1 MPLPGRLTPA
11 RTGLVGAAL
20 AAAVTAG
27 TLTAAPAAPAASAA
41 PAVPAV
47 TAATDRAHRPA
58 TDHGHHRT
66 QAALEAAVRAGVPG
80 VTAHARDGHGPWGGA
95 AGVGDLL
102 RRAPR
107 GEHDRFRAGSV
118 TKTFVATVLLQ
129 LEAEGRLDLDDKVG
143 ALLPGVV
150 EGSGHDGD
158 RISVRRLLNHT
169 SGIHDFSEDPHFV
182 RRVATPEFFA
192 HRHRT
197 WTPRSL
203 VAIAMRHEPDFA
215 PGTGWSYSNTNY
227 VVAGMII
234 EKVTGRPYG
243 EEIRRRVIDPLHL
256 HATSVPGTDP
266 TLPHPSSRAYSKL
279 SGNSDGSGSS
289 GGSAGPVYDVTELN
303 PSLAGASGEMIS
315 SAADLNRF
323 YTALLRGALLPDEQL
338 AAMKRTVPAT
348 GREAAGDRYGLGLM
362 RLELPCGTV
371 LWGHAGRIHG
381 SLSLAVAT
389 TDGGHAL
396 TYNVNGDWIRG
407 RNDILEAEFCP
418 TA

>member
-27 TLTAAPAAPAASAA
+27 TLTAAPAAPAAPAASAVR
-41 PAVPAV
+41 AVLAATAV
-47 TAATDRAHRPA
+47 TAATDRAHHPA

-66 QAALEAAVRAGVPG
+66 QAVLEAAVRAGAPG
-80 VTAHARDGHGPWGGA
+80 ATAHAWDGRGPWGGA
-95 AGVGDLL
+95 AGVGDLVG
-102 RRAPR
+102 RTPR
-107 GEHDRFRAGSV
+107 GEHDRFRAASI

-143 ALLPGVV
+143 RWLPGVV

-169 SGIHDFSEDPHFV
+169 SGIHDFSEDPHFE

-215 PGTGWSYSNTNY
+215 PGTGWGYSNTNY

-256 HATSVPGTDP
+256 GATSVPGTDP
-266 TLPHPSSRAYSKL
+266 TLPRPSSRAYSKL
-279 SGNSDGSGSS
+279 SDS
-289 GGSAGPVYDVTELN
+289 SAGPTYDVTEFN
-303 PSLAGASGEMIS
+303 PSLAGASGEVIS

-338 AAMKRTVPAT
+338 AAMKKTVPAT
-348 GREAAGDRYGLGLM
+348 GEEAAGNRYGLGLM

-371 LWGHAGRIHG
+371 LWGHGGRIHG
-381 SLSLAVAT
+381 SLSMAVT
-389 TDGGHAL
+389 TPDGGHAL
-396 TYNVNGDWIRG
+396 TYNFNGDWIRG
-407 RNDILEAEFCP
+407 KNKILDAEFCP
-418 TA
+418 TT